1 MTEKILVTGPFGQIG
16 SELVPELQERHGKE
30 NVVALGHR
38 HIPDDYEGVLETGDV
53 RNREEM
59 EEIIEKH
66 DITQVYHLAS
76 LLSAIG
82 EKKPNLAWD
91 VNMEGLKVF
100 LDLTVEHDMRMF
112 WASSIAVFGPT
123 SPQQNTPQRTILEPV
138 TMYGVTKV
146 SGELLCQYYHEKSG
160 LDVRSLRYPGLISW
174 KEEPGGG
181 TTDYSVEMF
190 YKAVQGED
198 YGCFVEEDTK
208 LPLMYMEDAIR
219 GTLMLMGA
227 DEEDISVWTSYNHGA
242 LSSTPKDLEEEIKK
256 YYPDFEVSYEPD
268 ERQKT
273 ADSWPDTVDD
283 TPAREDWDWDHKYGL
298 EKMTETM
305 IENLKKKLE

>member
-53 RNREEM
+53 RNKEEM

-91 VNMEGLKVF
+91 VNMEGLKAF
-100 LDLTVEHDMRMF
+100 LDLAVEHDMRMF

-123 SPQQNTPQRTILEPV
+123 SPQHNTPQRTILEPV

-146 SGELLCQYYHEKSG
+146 SGELLCQYYHEKYG

-198 YGCFVEEDTK
+198 YECFVTEDTK

-219 GTLMLMGA
+219 GTLMLMDA

-242 LSSTPKDLEEEIKK
+242 LSFTAKDLEEEIKR
-256 YYPDFEVSYEPD
+256 YYPDFEVSYKPD

-283 TPAREDWDWDHKYGL
+283 TPAREDWNWDHKYDL

>member
-53 RNREEM
+53 RNKEEM

-100 LDLTVEHDMRMF
+100 LDLAVEHDMRMF

-123 SPQQNTPQRTILEPV
+123 SPQHNTPQRTILEPV

-146 SGELLCQYYHEKSG
+146 SGELLCQYYHEKYG

-198 YGCFVEEDTK
+198 YTCFVTEDTK

-219 GTLMLMGA
+219 GTLMLMDA

-242 LSSTPKDLEEEIKK
+242 LSFTAKDLEEEIKK

-283 TPAREDWDWDHKYGL
+283 SPAREDWDWDHKYGL

>member
-53 RNREEM
+53 RNKEEM

-100 LDLTVEHDMRMF
+100 LDLAVEHDMRMF

-123 SPQQNTPQRTILEPV
+123 SPQHNTPQRTILEPV

-146 SGELLCQYYHEKSG
+146 SGELLCQYYHEKYG

-198 YGCFVEEDTK
+198 YKCFVTKDTK

-219 GTLMLMGA
+219 GTLMLMDA

-242 LSSTPKDLEEEIKK
+242 LSFTAKDLEEEIKK

-283 TPAREDWDWDHKYGL
+283 SPAREDWDWDHKYGL